1 MKKTYKFL
9 SNKVNYLL
17 FFLTV
22 FFLSA
27 CVPAIKKTV
36 VSKSPQ
42 IRVLLNEIGEK
53 DSIYFIGNY
62 KLISEEAEYEFGSQ
76 NNKIYITPS
85 KNSLLIYND
94 FRYLEYQKTK
104 NIRLLS
110 TSSTSQFTYRDKT
123 YYGDIVFSQS
133 GDSSAQIINELPI
146 EEYLRG
152 VVPAEIYAKEPE
164 NYEAVKA
171 QTICARTY
179 AINKINDRQSTNF
192 DVYHDTRDQ
201 VYKGADAYHTNS
213 DNAIK
218 DTRGLTLT
226 YHNEPAVVYY
236 HSTCGGEIEPV
247 QNVFSDVPIDYLGGG
262 MDAVSDVISCSASPK
277 FRWEETRTLEQLD
290 SSFQKIYGKNLI
302 PNLGQMNDTVKIN
315 LSLSILSRTETG
327 RVNEL
332 KIITDDTSVVFN
344 KIQIR
349 RILGEPGGRALASTL
364 FYLSQENDS
373 TITIHGGG
381 FGHGVGMCQWGAMNM
396 SKRGF
401 KYYHILNKYFPGTLL
416 TKGY

>member
-1 MKKTYKFL
+1 LNKNYRLLNGKIFYFL
-9 SNKVNYLL
+9 LL
-17 FFLTV
+17 IV
-22 FFLSA
+22 FFLVA
-27 CVPAIKKTV
+27 CVPVTKKPV

-42 IRVLLNEIGEK
+42 IRVLLNEISQK
-53 DSIYFIGNY
+53 DSISFAGSY

-76 NNKIYITPS
+76 NSKIYIVPS
-85 KNSLLIYND
+85 SNSLLIYNE
-94 FRYLEYQKTK
+94 FRYLEYQKT
-104 NIRLLS
+104 NTIRLIAS
-110 TSSTSQFTYRDKT
+110 TNTSQFIYRDKT
-123 YYGDIVFSQS
+123 YYGDIVFVQP
-133 GDSSAQIINELPI
+133 GNSSAQIINELPL

-152 VVPAEIYAKEPE
+152 VVPAEIYVKELK
-164 NYEAVKA
+164 NFEAVKA

-179 AINKINDRQSTNF
+179 AINKMNDRRGTNF

-201 VYKGADAYHTNS
+201 VYKGVDVYHINS
-213 DNAIK
+213 DNAIN

-226 YHNEPAVVYY
+226 YQNKPAVVYY
-236 HSTCGGEIEPV
+236 HSTCGGELEPV
-247 QNVFSDVPIDYLGGG
+247 QNVFGNNSLEYLAGG

-277 FRWEETRTLEQLD
+277 FRWEQTRNLEELD

-302 PNLGQMNDTVKIN
+302 PEIDQLKDSIN
-315 LSLSILSRTETG
+315 IKLEISVLNRTETG
-327 RVNEL
+327 RVKDL
-332 KIITDDTSVVFN
+332 KIATSDTSLILN
-344 KIQIR
+344 NIKIR
-349 RILGEPGGRALASTL
+349 RLLGEPTGRALASTL

-416 TKGY
+416 SKGY

>member
-1 MKKTYKFL
+1 L
-9 SNKVNYLL
+9 I
-17 FFLTV
+17 V

-27 CVPAIKKTV
+27 CVPVTKKTI

-42 IRVLLNEIGEK
+42 IRVLLNEIIQK

-76 NNKIYITPS
+76 NNKIYIVPS
-85 KNSLLIYND
+85 QNSLLIYND

-104 NIRLLS
+104 NIRL
-110 TSSTSQFTYRDKT
+110 TSSSNASQFIYRDKT
-123 YYGDIVFSQS
+123 YYGDIIFVQS
-133 GDSSAQIINELPI
+133 GDSSVKIINELPL

-152 VVPAEIYAKEPE
+152 VVPAEIYAKESE
-164 NYEAVKA
+164 NIEAVKA

-179 AINKINDRQSTNF
+179 AINKMNDRQNTDF

-201 VYKGADAYHTNS
+201 VYKGADVYHINS
-213 DNAIK
+213 DNAIN
-218 DTRGLTLT
+218 DTRGLILT
-226 YHNEPAVVYY
+226 YQNKPAIVYY
-236 HSTCGGEIEPV
+236 HSTCGGELEPV
-247 QNVFSDVPIDYLGGG
+247 QNVFSNIPIDYLGGG

-277 FRWEETRTLEQLD
+277 FRWEETRTFAQLD
-290 SSFQKIYGKNLI
+290 SSFQKMYGKNLI
-302 PNLGQMNDTVKIN
+302 PDLEQINDTVRFN
-315 LSLSILSRTETG
+315 LNLSILSRTETG

-332 KIITDDTSVVFN
+332 KIATDDTSVVLN
-344 KIQIR
+344 NIQLR
-349 RILGEPGGRALASTL
+349 RILGEVGGRALASTL

-401 KYYHILNKYFPGTLL
+401 KYYHILNKYYPGTLL